1 MAATEQEG
9 QSSASCEF
17 NAPEER
23 RLREALTVE
32 MSPLPVATMPTPP
45 QHWFERPE
53 KATTATPPLLQDDG
67 SGEDAAREGFNVR
80 ARCRWTSVCIHLLLW
95 KRRRLLR
102 YGRILLS
109 RSRQKLLRKEEV
121 DEVSSML
128 LDDFT
133 WLPEFVAFAHR
144 CSRLLAERMEVSVEQ
159 SAGTTQPI

>member
-1 MAATEQEG
+1 M
-9 QSSASCEF
+9 
-17 NAPEER
+17 
-23 RLREALTVE
+23 E